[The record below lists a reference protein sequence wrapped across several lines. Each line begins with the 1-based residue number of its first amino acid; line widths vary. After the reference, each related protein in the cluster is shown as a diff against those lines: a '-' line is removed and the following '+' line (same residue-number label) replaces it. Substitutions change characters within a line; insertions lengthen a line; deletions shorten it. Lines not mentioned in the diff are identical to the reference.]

1 MLFPRQLAKDRGGE
15 SADSLM
21 EEGHQPIRR
30 QPSRLYVTLVL
41 SALCLKQ
48 FSRHAQDDR

>member
-15 SADSLM
+15 SADPSW
-21 EEGHQPIRR
+21 RR
-30 QPSRLYVTLVL
+30 AINLFAAKPSRLYVTLVL